1 MRFGPNVVEHAP
13 FSIPMIGNTE
23 TGYVIGLT
31 PEGAAVCHRMFTE
44 DVPEAEVAAVHA
56 DLPAHLRRGG
66 FVVEGESADGVAL
79 REGAEGADEGAL
91 GKGVEGAE
99 RTEDAARPEG
109 AEREENVEGAGDA
122 ESAAA
127 EGANM
132 AASAAPAPLQSA
144 YLHVTHHCN
153 LNCIGCYSAVDARN
167 TRRDL
172 TLDELRGIIDALAD
186 AGCQHVVISGGE
198 PFLRDDLPAIVA
210 YVRERGI
217 ASVDVLTNGTA
228 VTPEKLAAIAP
239 YVGRVSVSFDGSNA
253 EAAPVI
259 RREPLFERLVAAV
272 EMIREAGIA
281 PHIIPT
287 AHAGNIDA
295 LEEYAALADS
305 LGATMNFSLLSAPAE
320 NDELSAVLPDDAAL
334 ERLAQATLALSRD
347 GVPVLS
353 DTPVSTRLTTTC
365 GCGAGCAMVSVS
377 ADGEVFPCHMMHDE
391 AFSLGSLLEDPGCLA
406 ARHAPAPR
414 VGELAACADCEIR
427 YLCGGGCRA
436 RAYFATGD
444 VEARDPYCAL
454 MRTFYRLLF
463 EAMLARN

>member
-13 FSIPMIGNTE
+13 FSIPMIGNTA
-23 TGYVIGLT
+23 TGYSIGLT
-31 PEGAAVCHRMFTE
+31 PEGAAVCHRMFSE
-44 DVPEAEVAAVHA
+44 DVTEAEVAAVHA

-66 FVVEGESADGVAL
+66 FVVEGESADEGV
-79 REGAEGADEGAL
+79 L
-91 GKGVEGAE
+91 GKGAEDAERSEVAECEESEEGAK
-99 RTEDAARPEG
+99 DAG
-109 AEREENVEGAGDA
+109 
-122 ESAAA
+122 SAAA
-127 EGANM
+127 GDANM
-132 AASAAPAPLQSA
+132 AAFDSPVPLQSA

-186 AGCQHVVISGGE
+186 AGCQHMVISGGE
-198 PFLRDDLPAIVA
+198 PFLRDDLSAIVA

-239 YVGRVSVSFDGSNA
+239 YVGRVSVSFDGPNA
-253 EAAPVI
+253 EEAPVI

-272 EMIREAGIA
+272 EMIREAGIQ

-287 AHAGNIDA
+287 AHGGNIDV
-295 LEEYAALADS
+295 LGEYVALADS

-320 NDELSAVLPDDAAL
+320 SDELAAVIPDDAAL
-334 ERLAQATLALSRD
+334 ERLAQATLALSRN
-347 GVPVLS
+347 GVPVLA
-353 DTPVSTRLTTTC
+353 DTPVSTNLSTTC

-377 ADGEVFPCHMMHDE
+377 ADGEVFPCHMMHD
-391 AFSLGSLLEDPGCLA
+391 AVFSLGSLVEDPECLS
-406 ARHAPAPR
+406 ARHAPSPR
-414 VGELAACADCEIR
+414 VGDLAACADCDIR

-436 RAYFATGD
+436 RAHFATGD
-444 VEARDPYCAL
+444 VEARDPDCAL
-454 MRTFYRLLF
+454 MQTFYRLLF

>member
-13 FSIPMIGNTE
+13 FSIPMIGSTA

-31 PEGAAVCHRMFTE
+31 PEGAAVCHRMFSE
-44 DVPEAEVAAVHA
+44 DVPEAEVAAVNV
-56 DLPAHLRRGG
+56 DLPVHLRRGG
-66 FVVEGESADGVAL
+66 FVVEGERADEGSLGKSV
-79 REGAEGADEGAL
+79 EGAEG
-91 GKGVEGAE
+91 
-99 RTEDAARPEG
+99 TESA
-109 AEREENVEGAGDA
+109 EGAGGA
-122 ESAAA
+122 ESAGAENAA
-127 EGANM
+127 V
-132 AASAAPAPLQSA
+132 AASASPALDSHAPLQSA

-167 TRRDL
+167 ARRDL
-172 TLDELRGIIDALAD
+172 TLDELRGVIDALAD

-198 PFLRDDLPAIVA
+198 PFLRDDLADIVA
-210 YVRERGI
+210 YVRERNI
-217 ASVDVLTNGTA
+217 DSVDVLTNGTA

-239 YVGRVSVSFDGSNA
+239 YVGRVSVSFDGPNA
-253 EAAPVI
+253 ETAPVI

-295 LEEYAALADS
+295 LGEYAALADS
-305 LGATMNFSLLSAPAE
+305 LGATMNFSLLSAPLE
-320 NDELSAVLPDDAAL
+320 NDELAAVIPDDAAL
-334 ERLAQATLALSRD
+334 ERLAQATLALSCD

-406 ARHAPAPR
+406 ARRAPAPR

-463 EAMLARN
+463 EAMLGRN

>member
-13 FSIPMIGNTE
+13 FSIPMIGNTA

-31 PEGAAVCHRMFTE
+31 PEGAAVCHRMFAE
-44 DVPEAEVAAVHA
+44 DVPEAEVAAVNA
-56 DLPAHLRRGG
+56 DLPIHLRRGG
-66 FVVEGESADGVAL
+66 FVVEGESAD
-79 REGAEGADEGAL
+79 EGAL
-91 GKGVEGAE
+91 GKGVEDAE
-99 RTEDAARPEG
+99 RPEG
-109 AEREENVEGAGDA
+109 AECEESGEGAKDA
-122 ESAAA
+122 GSAAA
-127 EGANM
+127 GDANM
-132 AASAAPAPLQSA
+132 AAFDSPVPLQSA

-167 TRRDL
+167 ARRDL

-186 AGCQHVVISGGE
+186 AGCRHVVISGGE
-198 PFLRDDLPAIVA
+198 PFLRDDLAAIVA

-239 YVGRVSVSFDGSNA
+239 YVGRVSVSFDGPNA

-259 RREPLFERLVAAV
+259 RREPLFDRLAAAV
-272 EMIREAGIA
+272 KMIREAGIQ

-287 AHAGNIDA
+287 AHAGNIDV

-391 AFSLGSLLEDPGCLA
+391 AFSLGSLVEDPSCLS

-414 VGELAACADCEIR
+414 VDELVACADCDIR

-463 EAMLARN
+463 EAMLGRNQRKEEESCCSIAMQSR

>member
-1 MRFGPNVVEHAP
+1 MRFGPNVVERAP
-13 FSIPMIGNTE
+13 FSIPMIGNTA
-23 TGYVIGLT
+23 TGYSIGLT
-31 PEGAAVCHRMFTE
+31 PEGAAVCHRMFSE
-44 DVPEAEVAAVHA
+44 DVTEAEVAAVHA

-66 FVVEGESADGVAL
+66 FVVEDVEADDVT
-79 REGAEGADEGAL
+79 L
-91 GKGVEGAE
+91 GKGVEGVERAE
-99 RTEDAARPEG
+99 G
-109 AEREENVEGAGDA
+109 VGAGN
-122 ESAAA
+122 AAA
-127 EGANM
+127 
-132 AASAAPAPLQSA
+132 AASAPSASAVPAPLQSA

-167 TRRDL
+167 ARCDL

-186 AGCQHVVISGGE
+186 AGCRHVVISGGE

-239 YVGRVSVSFDGSNA
+239 YVGRVSVSFDGPNA

-295 LEEYAALADS
+295 LGEYVALADS
-305 LGATMNFSLLSAPAE
+305 LGAAMNFSLLSAPVE
-320 NDELSAVLPDDAAL
+320 SDELAAVLPDDAAL

-391 AFSLGSLLEDPGCLA
+391 AFSLGSLVEDP
-406 ARHAPAPR
+406 
-414 VGELAACADCEIR
+414 
-427 YLCGGGCRA
+427 
-436 RAYFATGD
+436 
-444 VEARDPYCAL
+444 
-454 MRTFYRLLF
+454 RLL
-463 EAMLARN
+463 ERAPCSCPARGRAGRLRRLRHPLPLRRRLPRSRLFRHGRRRGPRSLLCPHADVLPSAF

>member
-13 FSIPMIGNTE
+13 FSIPMIGNTA
-23 TGYVIGLT
+23 TGYSIGLT
-31 PEGAAVCHRMFTE
+31 PEGAAVCHRMFSE
-44 DVPEAEVAAVHA
+44 DVTEAEVAAVHA

-66 FVVEGESADGVAL
+66 FVVEGEETGDVAL
-79 REGAEGADEGAL
+79 REGAEGAEDGE
-91 GKGVEGAE
+91 GVEGVDHA
-99 RTEDAARPEG
+99 EDAG
-109 AEREENVEGAGDA
+109 AENA
-122 ESAAA
+122 EAAA
-127 EGANM
+127 
-132 AASAAPAPLQSA
+132 AASASSTPAVPVPLQSA

-167 TRRDL
+167 ARRDL
-172 TLDELRGIIDALAD
+172 TLDELRVIIDALAD

-217 ASVDVLTNGTA
+217 DSVDVLTNGTA

-239 YVGRVSVSFDGSNA
+239 YVGRVSVSFDGPNA
-253 EAAPVI
+253 EAVPVI
-259 RREPLFERLVAAV
+259 RREPLFDRLVAAV
-272 EMIREAGIA
+272 EMVREAGIQ

-287 AHAGNIDA
+287 AHGGNIDA
-295 LEEYAALADS
+295 LGEYVALADS
-305 LGATMNFSLLSAPAE
+305 LGATMNFSLLSAPVE
-320 NDELSAVLPDDAAL
+320 SDELAAVIPDDAAL
-334 ERLAQATLALSRD
+334 ERLAQATLALSRN
-347 GVPVLS
+347 GVPVLA
-353 DTPVSTRLTTTC
+353 DTPVSTSLSTTC

-391 AFSLGSLLEDPGCLA
+391 AFRLGSLVEDPSCLS

-414 VGELAACADCEIR
+414 VGDLAACADCDIR

-436 RAYFATGD
+436 RAHFATGD

-463 EAMLARN
+463 EAMLGRD

>member
-13 FSIPMIGNTE
+13 FSIPMIGNTA

-44 DVPEAEVAAVHA
+44 DVPEAEVAAVNV
-56 DLPAHLRRGG
+56 DLPVHLRRGG
-66 FVVEGESADGVAL
+66 FVVEGERADEGSLGKSV
-79 REGAEGADEGAL
+79 EGAEG
-91 GKGVEGAE
+91 
-99 RTEDAARPEG
+99 TESA
-109 AEREENVEGAGDA
+109 EGAGGA
-122 ESAAA
+122 ESAGAENAA
-127 EGANM
+127 V
-132 AASAAPAPLQSA
+132 AASASPALDSHAPLQSA

-167 TRRDL
+167 ARRDL
-172 TLDELRGIIDALAD
+172 TLDELRGVIDALAD

-198 PFLRDDLPAIVA
+198 PFLRDDLADIVA
-210 YVRERGI
+210 YVRERNI
-217 ASVDVLTNGTA
+217 DSVDVLTNGTA

-239 YVGRVSVSFDGSNA
+239 YVGRVSVSFDGPNA
-253 EAAPVI
+253 ETAPVI

-295 LEEYAALADS
+295 LGEYAALADS
-305 LGATMNFSLLSAPAE
+305 LGATMNFSLLSAPLE
-320 NDELSAVLPDDAAL
+320 NDELAAVIPDDAAL
-334 ERLAQATLALSRD
+334 ERLAQATLALSCD

-406 ARHAPAPR
+406 ARRAPAPR

-463 EAMLARN
+463 EAMLGRN

>member
-13 FSIPMIGNTE
+13 FSIPMIGNTA
-23 TGYVIGLT
+23 TGYAIGLT
-31 PEGAAVCHRMFTE
+31 PEGAAVCHRMFSE

-66 FVVEGESADGVAL
+66 FVVEGEETGDVAL
-79 REGAEGADEGAL
+79 REGAEGAEDGE
-91 GKGVEGAE
+91 GVEGVDHA
-99 RTEDAARPEG
+99 EDAG
-109 AEREENVEGAGDA
+109 AENA
-122 ESAAA
+122 EAAA
-127 EGANM
+127 
-132 AASAAPAPLQSA
+132 AASASSTPAVPVPLQSA

-167 TRRDL
+167 ARRDL
-172 TLDELRGIIDALAD
+172 TLDELRVIIDALAD

-217 ASVDVLTNGTA
+217 DSVDVLTNGTA

-239 YVGRVSVSFDGSNA
+239 YVGRVSVSFDGPNA
-253 EAAPVI
+253 EAVPVI
-259 RREPLFERLVAAV
+259 RREPLFDRLVAAV
-272 EMIREAGIA
+272 EMVREAGIQ

-287 AHAGNIDA
+287 AHGGNIDA
-295 LEEYAALADS
+295 LGEYVALADS
-305 LGATMNFSLLSAPAE
+305 LGATMNFSLLSAPVE
-320 NDELSAVLPDDAAL
+320 SDELAAVIPDDAAL
-334 ERLAQATLALSRD
+334 ERLAQATLALSRN
-347 GVPVLS
+347 GVPVLA
-353 DTPVSTRLTTTC
+353 DTPVSTSLSTTC

-391 AFSLGSLLEDPGCLA
+391 AFRLGSLVEDPSCLS

-414 VGELAACADCEIR
+414 VGDLAACADCDIR

-436 RAYFATGD
+436 RAHFATGD
-444 VEARDPYCAL
+444 VEARDPYCSL

>member
-13 FSIPMIGNTE
+13 FSIPMIGNTA

-31 PEGAAVCHRMFTE
+31 PEGAAVCHRMFSE
-44 DVPEAEVAAVHA
+44 DVPEAEVAAVNA
-56 DLPAHLRRGG
+56 DLPVHLRRGG
-66 FVVEGESADGVAL
+66 FVVEGERADEGSLGKSV
-79 REGAEGADEGAL
+79 EGAEG
-91 GKGVEGAE
+91 
-99 RTEDAARPEG
+99 TESA
-109 AEREENVEGAGDA
+109 EGAGGA
-122 ESAAA
+122 ESAGAENAA
-127 EGANM
+127 V
-132 AASAAPAPLQSA
+132 AASASPALDSHAPLQSA

-167 TRRDL
+167 ARRDL
-172 TLDELRGIIDALAD
+172 TLDELRGVIGALAD

-198 PFLRDDLPAIVA
+198 PFLRDDLAAIVA
-210 YVRERGI
+210 YVRECGI
-217 ASVDVLTNGTA
+217 DSVDVLTNGTA
-228 VTPEKLAAIAP
+228 VTSEKLAAIAP
-239 YVGRVSVSFDGSNA
+239 YVGRVSVSFDGPNA
-253 EAAPVI
+253 ETAPVI

-295 LEEYAALADS
+295 LGEYVALADS
-305 LGATMNFSLLSAPAE
+305 LGATMNFSLLSAPLE
-320 NDELSAVLPDDAAL
+320 NDELAAVIPDDAAL
-334 ERLAQATLALSRD
+334 ERLAQATLALSCD

-406 ARHAPAPR
+406 ARRAPAPR

-463 EAMLARN
+463 EAMLGRS

>member
-13 FSIPMIGNTE
+13 FSIPMIGNTA

-31 PEGAAVCHRMFTE
+31 PEGAAVCHRMFSE
-44 DVPEAEVAAVHA
+44 DVPEAEVAAVNA
-56 DLPAHLRRGG
+56 DLPVHLRRGG
-66 FVVEGESADGVAL
+66 FVVEGERADEGSLGKSV
-79 REGAEGADEGAL
+79 EGAEG
-91 GKGVEGAE
+91 
-99 RTEDAARPEG
+99 TESA
-109 AEREENVEGAGDA
+109 EGAGGA
-122 ESAAA
+122 ESAGAENAA
-127 EGANM
+127 V
-132 AASAAPAPLQSA
+132 AASASPALDSHAPLQSA

-167 TRRDL
+167 ARRDL
-172 TLDELRGIIDALAD
+172 TLDELRGVIDALAD

-198 PFLRDDLPAIVA
+198 PFLRDDLAAIVA
-210 YVRERGI
+210 YVRECGI
-217 ASVDVLTNGTA
+217 DSVDVLTNGTA

-239 YVGRVSVSFDGSNA
+239 YVGRVSVSFDGPNA
-253 EAAPVI
+253 ETAPVI

-295 LEEYAALADS
+295 LGEYAVLADS
-305 LGATMNFSLLSAPAE
+305 LGATMNFSLLSAPLE
-320 NDELSAVLPDDAAL
+320 NDELAAVIPDDAAL
-334 ERLAQATLALSRD
+334 ARLAQATLALSRD

-406 ARHAPAPR
+406 ARRAPAPR

-463 EAMLARN
+463 EAMLGRN

>member
-13 FSIPMIGNTE
+13 FSIPMIGNTA
-23 TGYVIGLT
+23 TGYSIGLT
-31 PEGAAVCHRMFTE
+31 PEGAAVCHRMFSE
-44 DVPEAEVAAVHA
+44 DVTEAEVAAVHA

-66 FVVEGESADGVAL
+66 FVVEGEETGDVAL
-79 REGAEGADEGAL
+79 REGAEGAEDGE
-91 GKGVEGAE
+91 GVEGVDHA
-99 RTEDAARPEG
+99 EDAG
-109 AEREENVEGAGDA
+109 AENA
-122 ESAAA
+122 EAAA
-127 EGANM
+127 
-132 AASAAPAPLQSA
+132 AASASSTPAVPVPLQSA

-167 TRRDL
+167 ARRDL
-172 TLDELRGIIDALAD
+172 TLDELRVIIDALAD

-217 ASVDVLTNGTA
+217 DSVDVLTNGTA

-239 YVGRVSVSFDGSNA
+239 YVGRVSVSFDGPNA
-253 EAAPVI
+253 EAVPVI
-259 RREPLFERLVAAV
+259 RREPLFDRLVAAV
-272 EMIREAGIA
+272 EMVREAGIQ

-287 AHAGNIDA
+287 AHGGNIDA
-295 LEEYAALADS
+295 LGEYVALADS
-305 LGATMNFSLLSAPAE
+305 LGATMNFSLLSAPVE
-320 NDELSAVLPDDAAL
+320 SDELAAVIPDDAAL
-334 ERLAQATLALSRD
+334 ERLAQATLALSRN
-347 GVPVLS
+347 GVPVLA
-353 DTPVSTRLTTTC
+353 DTPVSTSLSTTC

-391 AFSLGSLLEDPGCLA
+391 AFRLGSLVEDPSCLS

-414 VGELAACADCEIR
+414 VGDLAACADCDIR

-436 RAYFATGD
+436 RAHFATGD
-444 VEARDPYCAL
+444 VEARDPYCSL

>member
-13 FSIPMIGNTE
+13 FSIPMIGNTA

-44 DVPEAEVAAVHA
+44 DVPEAEIAAVNA
-56 DLPAHLRRGG
+56 ELPIHLRRGG

-79 REGAEGADEGAL
+79 REGAEGADEGVW

-109 AEREENVEGAGDA
+109 AEREENVGGAGEA
-122 ESAAA
+122 GSAAA

-132 AASAAPAPLQSA
+132 AAFDSPVPLQSA

-167 TRRDL
+167 ARRDL

-186 AGCQHVVISGGE
+186 AGCRHVVISGGE
-198 PFLRDDLPAIVA
+198 PFLRDDLAAIVA

-217 ASVDVLTNGTA
+217 DSVDVLTNGTA

-272 EMIREAGIA
+272 EMIRAAGIA

-391 AFSLGSLLEDPGCLA
+391 AFSLGSLVEDPSCLS

-414 VGELAACADCEIR
+414 VDELAACADCDIR

-463 EAMLARN
+463 EAMLGRN

>member
-186 AGCQHVVISGGE
+186 AGCQHMVISGGE
-198 PFLRDDLPAIVA
+198 PFLRDDLSAIVA

-217 ASVDVLTNGTA
+217 DSVDVLTNGTA
-228 VTPEKLAAIAP
+228 VTPERLAAIAP
-239 YVGRVSVSFDGSNA
+239 YVGRVSVSFDGPNA

-272 EMIREAGIA
+272 EMIRAAGIA

-391 AFSLGSLLEDPGCLA
+391 VFSLGSLLEDPGCLA

-463 EAMLARN
+463 EAMLGRD

>member
-13 FSIPMIGNTE
+13 FSVPMIGNTA
-23 TGYVIGLT
+23 TGYAIGLT
-31 PEGAAVCHRMFTE
+31 PEGAAVCHRMFSE
-44 DVPEAEVAAVHA
+44 EVSEAEVAAVNA
-56 DLPAHLRRGG
+56 DLPHHLRRGG
-66 FVVEGESADGVAL
+66 FVVEGESSGATSQAENAEAADGV
-79 REGAEGADEGAL
+79 ECME
-91 GKGVEGAE
+91 GVEVGGAN
-99 RTEDAARPEG
+99 AAVP
-109 AEREENVEGAGDA
+109 
-122 ESAAA
+122 AAA
-127 EGANM
+127 
-132 AASAAPAPLQSA
+132 ASLQSA

-167 TRRDL
+167 ARRDL
-172 TLDELRGIIDALAD
+172 TLDELRGIIDALIG
-186 AGCQHVVISGGE
+186 AGCQHLVISGGE
-198 PFLRDDLPAIVA
+198 PFLRGDLGDIVA
-210 YVRERGI
+210 YARKRGI
-217 ASVDVLTNGTA
+217 GSVDVLTNGTA

-239 YVGRVSVSFDGSNA
+239 YVNRVSVSFDGPNA

-259 RREPLFERLVAAV
+259 RREPLFGRLVAAV
-272 EMIREAGIA
+272 EMIREAGIQ

-287 AHAGNIDA
+287 AHAGNIDV

-305 LGATMNFSLLSAPAE
+305 LGATMNFSLLSAPVD
-320 NDELSAVLPDDAAL
+320 NDELAAVLPDDAAL
-334 ERLAQATLALSRD
+334 ERLARATLALSRS
-347 GVPVLS
+347 GAPVLS
-353 DTPVSTRLTTTC
+353 DTPVSTSLTTTC

-391 AFSLGSLLEDPGCLA
+391 AFSLGSLVEDPDCLSV
-406 ARHAPAPR
+406 RHAPAPR

-463 EAMLARN
+463 EAMLGRN

>member
-13 FSIPMIGNTE
+13 FSIPMIGSTA

-56 DLPAHLRRGG
+56 DLAAHLRRGG

-186 AGCQHVVISGGE
+186 AGCQHMVISGGE
-198 PFLRDDLPAIVA
+198 PFLRDDLSAIVA

-217 ASVDVLTNGTA
+217 DSVDVLTNGTA

-239 YVGRVSVSFDGSNA
+239 YVGRVSVSFDGPNA

-295 LEEYAALADS
+295 LGEYVVLADS
-305 LGATMNFSLLSAPAE
+305 LGATMNFSLLSAPLE
-320 NDELSAVLPDDAAL
+320 NDELAAVIPDDAAL
-334 ERLAQATLALSRD
+334 ARLAQATLALSRD

-463 EAMLARN
+463 EAMLGRD

>member
-1 MRFGPNVVEHAP
+1 VRFGPNVVEHAP
-13 FSIPMIGNTE
+13 FSIPMIGNTA

-44 DVPEAEVAAVHA
+44 DVPEAEVAAVNA
-56 DLPAHLRRGG
+56 ELPIHLRRGD

-79 REGAEGADEGAL
+79 REGAEGVDEGAL
-91 GKGVEGAE
+91 GKGVEDAE

-109 AEREENVEGAGDA
+109 AEREENVGGAGEA
-122 ESAAA
+122 GSAAA

-132 AASAAPAPLQSA
+132 AAFDSPVPLQSA

-167 TRRDL
+167 ARRDL

-186 AGCQHVVISGGE
+186 AGCRHVVISGGE
-198 PFLRDDLPAIVA
+198 PFLRDDLAAIVA

-217 ASVDVLTNGTA
+217 DSVDVLTNGTA
-228 VTPEKLAAIAP
+228 VTPEKLAAIA
-239 YVGRVSVSFDGSNA
+239 GRVSVSFDGSNA

-272 EMIREAGIA
+272 EMIRAAGIA

-287 AHAGNIDA
+287 AHGGNIDA

-347 GVPVLS
+347 GAPVLS

-391 AFSLGSLLEDPGCLA
+391 AFCLGSLLEDPGCLA

-463 EAMLARN
+463 EAMLGRN

>member
-13 FSIPMIGNTE
+13 FSIPMIGNTA
-23 TGYVIGLT
+23 TGYSIGLT
-31 PEGAAVCHRMFTE
+31 PEGAAVCHRLFTE
-44 DVPEAEVAAVHA
+44 DVPEEDIAAV
-56 DLPAHLRRGG
+56 DENLLVHLRRGG
-66 FVVEGESADGVAL
+66 FVVEGE
-79 REGAEGADEGAL
+79 GAEGAACAG
-91 GKGVEGAE
+91 GVEGAE
-99 RTEDAARPEG
+99 DG
-109 AEREENVEGAGDA
+109 EGAGA

-127 EGANM
+127 
-132 AASAAPAPLQSA
+132 AASVPVAPAATAPLQSA
-144 YLHVTHHCN
+144 YLHITHHCN

-186 AGCQHVVISGGE
+186 AGCQHMVISGGE
-198 PFLRDDLPAIVA
+198 PFLRDDLSAIVA

-228 VTPEKLAAIAP
+228 VTPERLAAIAP
-239 YVGRVSVSFDGSNA
+239 YVGRVSVSFDGPNA

-272 EMIREAGIA
+272 EMIREAGIQ

-287 AHAGNIDA
+287 AHGGNIDV
-295 LEEYAALADS
+295 LGEYVALADS

-320 NDELSAVLPDDAAL
+320 SDELAAVIPDDAAL
-334 ERLAQATLALSRD
+334 ERLAQATLALSRN
-347 GVPVLS
+347 GVPVLA
-353 DTPVSTRLTTTC
+353 DTPVSTNLSTTC

-377 ADGEVFPCHMMHDE
+377 ADGEVFPCHMMHDA
-391 AFSLGSLLEDPGCLA
+391 AFSLGSLLEDLSCLS

-414 VGELAACADCEIR
+414 VDELAACGDCDIR

-436 RAYFATGD
+436 RAHFATGD

>member
-44 DVPEAEVAAVHA
+44 DVPEAEVAAVYA

-66 FVVEGESADGVAL
+66 FVVEGESADDVAL

-239 YVGRVSVSFDGSNA
+239 YVGRVSVSFDGPNA

-295 LEEYAALADS
+295 LGEYVVLADS

-320 NDELSAVLPDDAAL
+320 SDELAAVIPDDAAL
-334 ERLAQATLALSRD
+334 ARLAQATLALSRD

-391 AFSLGSLLEDPGCLA
+391 AFSLGSLLEDPSCLS

-414 VGELAACADCEIR
+414 VDELAACADCDIR

-436 RAYFATGD
+436 RAHFATGD

>member
-13 FSIPMIGNTE
+13 FSISMIGNTA

-31 PEGAAVCHRMFTE
+31 PEGAAVCHRMFSE
-44 DVPEAEVAAVHA
+44 DVPEAEVAAVNA
-56 DLPAHLRRGG
+56 DLPVHLRRGG
-66 FVVEGESADGVAL
+66 FVVEGERADEGSLGKSV
-79 REGAEGADEGAL
+79 EGAEG
-91 GKGVEGAE
+91 
-99 RTEDAARPEG
+99 TESA
-109 AEREENVEGAGDA
+109 EGAGGA
-122 ESAAA
+122 ESAGAENAA
-127 EGANM
+127 V
-132 AASAAPAPLQSA
+132 AAFSSPALDSHAPLQSA

-167 TRRDL
+167 ARRDL

-198 PFLRDDLPAIVA
+198 PFLRDDLADIVA
-210 YVRERGI
+210 YVRERNI
-217 ASVDVLTNGTA
+217 DSVDVLTNGTA

-239 YVGRVSVSFDGSNA
+239 YVGRVSVSFDGPNA
-253 EAAPVI
+253 ETAPVI

-295 LEEYAALADS
+295 LGEYAVLADS
-305 LGATMNFSLLSAPAE
+305 LGATMNFSLLSAPLE
-320 NDELSAVLPDDAAL
+320 NDELAAVIPDDAAL
-334 ERLAQATLALSRD
+334 ARLAQATLALSRD

-406 ARHAPAPR
+406 ARRAPAPR

-463 EAMLARN
+463 EAMLGRN

>member
-1 MRFGPNVVEHAP
+1 M
-13 FSIPMIGNTE
+13 
-23 TGYVIGLT
+23 
-31 PEGAAVCHRMFTE
+31 
-44 DVPEAEVAAVHA
+44 
-56 DLPAHLRRGG
+56 
-66 FVVEGESADGVAL
+66 
-79 REGAEGADEGAL
+79 
-91 GKGVEGAE
+91 
-99 RTEDAARPEG
+99 
-109 AEREENVEGAGDA
+109 
-122 ESAAA
+122 
-127 EGANM
+127 
-132 AASAAPAPLQSA
+132 PAPLQSA

-167 TRRDL
+167 ARRDL

-186 AGCQHVVISGGE
+186 AGCRHVVISGGE
-198 PFLRDDLPAIVA
+198 PFLRDDLAAIVA

-239 YVGRVSVSFDGSNA
+239 YVGRVSVSFDGPNA

-259 RREPLFERLVAAV
+259 RREPLFDRLVAAV

-295 LEEYAALADS
+295 LGEYVALADS
-305 LGATMNFSLLSAPAE
+305 LGATMNFSLLSASVE
-320 NDELSAVLPDDAAL
+320 NDDLAAVLPDDAAL

-365 GCGAGCAMVSVS
+365 GCGAGCTMVSVS

-391 AFSLGSLLEDPGCLA
+391 AFSLGSLLEDSGCLA

-414 VGELAACADCEIR
+414 VAELAACADCDIR

-444 VEARDPYCAL
+444 VEARDPYCSL

-463 EAMLARN
+463 EAMLGRN

>member
-13 FSIPMIGNTE
+13 FSIPMIGNTA

-31 PEGAAVCHRMFTE
+31 PEGAAVCHRMFAE
-44 DVPEAEVAAVHA
+44 DVPEAEVAAVNA

-66 FVVEGESADGVAL
+66 FVVEDVEADDVT
-79 REGAEGADEGAL
+79 L
-91 GKGVEGAE
+91 GKGVEGVERAE
-99 RTEDAARPEG
+99 G
-109 AEREENVEGAGDA
+109 VGAGN
-122 ESAAA
+122 AAA
-127 EGANM
+127 
-132 AASAAPAPLQSA
+132 AASAPSASAVPAPLQSA

-167 TRRDL
+167 ARRDL

-186 AGCQHVVISGGE
+186 AGCQHLVISGGE

-210 YVRERGI
+210 YARERGI
-217 ASVDVLTNGTA
+217 DSVDVLTNGTA
-228 VTPEKLAAIAP
+228 VTPEKLADIAP
-239 YVGRVSVSFDGSNA
+239 YVGRVSVSFDGPNA

-259 RREPLFERLVAAV
+259 RREPLFDRLVAAV
-272 EMIREAGIA
+272 KMIREAGIQ

-287 AHAGNIDA
+287 AHGGNIDA
-295 LEEYAALADS
+295 LGEYVALADS
-305 LGATMNFSLLSAPAE
+305 LGATMNFSLLSAPVE
-320 NDELSAVLPDDAAL
+320 NEDLSAVLPDDAAL

-365 GCGAGCAMVSVS
+365 GCGAGCTMVSVS

-391 AFSLGSLLEDPGCLA
+391 AFSLGSLLEDSGCLA

-414 VGELAACADCEIR
+414 VAELGACADCDIR

-444 VEARDPYCAL
+444 VEARDPCCSL
-454 MRTFYRLLF
+454 VRTFYRLLF

>member
-13 FSIPMIGNTE
+13 FSIPMIGNTA

-44 DVPEAEVAAVHA
+44 DVPEAEIAAVNA
-56 DLPAHLRRGG
+56 DLPIHLRRGG

-109 AEREENVEGAGDA
+109 AEREENVGGAGEA
-122 ESAAA
+122 GSAAA

-132 AASAAPAPLQSA
+132 AAFDSPVPLQSA

-167 TRRDL
+167 ARRDL

-186 AGCQHVVISGGE
+186 AGCQHLVISGGE

-228 VTPEKLAAIAP
+228 VTPERLAAIAP
-239 YVGRVSVSFDGSNA
+239 YVGRVSVSFDGPNA

-259 RREPLFERLVAAV
+259 RHEPLFERLVAAV

-281 PHIIPT
+281 PHLIPT

-295 LEEYAALADS
+295 LGEYAALADS

-353 DTPVSTRLTTTC
+353 DTPVSTRLMTTC

-391 AFSLGSLLEDPGCLA
+391 VFSLGSLLEDPGCLA
-406 ARHAPAPR
+406 ARRAPAPR
-414 VGELAACADCEIR
+414 VGELVACSDCEIR

-436 RAYFATGD
+436 RAYFATGG

-463 EAMLARN
+463 EAMLGRN

>member
-13 FSIPMIGNTE
+13 FSIPMIGNTA

-44 DVPEAEVAAVHA
+44 DVPEAEVAAVNA
-56 DLPAHLRRGG
+56 DLPIHLRRGG
-66 FVVEGESADGVAL
+66 FVVEGESADGVAV
-79 REGAEGADEGAL
+79 REGAEGVDEGAL
-91 GKGVEGAE
+91 GKGVEDAE
-99 RTEDAARPEG
+99 RPEDV
-109 AEREENVEGAGDA
+109 EREESVEGAGDA

-132 AASAAPAPLQSA
+132 AAFDSPAPLQSA

-167 TRRDL
+167 ARRDL

-186 AGCQHVVISGGE
+186 AGCRHVVISGGE
-198 PFLRDDLPAIVA
+198 PFLRDDLAAIVA

-217 ASVDVLTNGTA
+217 DSADVLTNGTA

-239 YVGRVSVSFDGSNA
+239 YVSRVSVIVCG
-253 EAAPVI
+253 EGPVI
-259 RREPLFERLVAAV
+259 ARGPNINPAVFERLVAAV

-287 AHAGNIDA
+287 AHADNIDA

-320 NDELSAVLPDDAAL
+320 SDELSAVLPDDAAL

-463 EAMLARN
+463 EAMLGRN

>member
-13 FSIPMIGNTE
+13 FSIPMIGNTA

-31 PEGAAVCHRMFTE
+31 PEGAAVCHRMFAE
-44 DVPEAEVAAVHA
+44 DVPEAEVAAVNA

-66 FVVEGESADGVAL
+66 FVVEDVEADDVT
-79 REGAEGADEGAL
+79 L
-91 GKGVEGAE
+91 GKGVEGVERAE
-99 RTEDAARPEG
+99 G
-109 AEREENVEGAGDA
+109 VGAGN
-122 ESAAA
+122 AAA
-127 EGANM
+127 
-132 AASAAPAPLQSA
+132 AASAPSASAVPAPLQSA

-167 TRRDL
+167 ARRDL

-186 AGCQHVVISGGE
+186 AGCQHLVISGGE

-210 YVRERGI
+210 VKG
-217 ASVDVLTNGTA
+217 AGGMPVGSNGTA
-228 VTPEKLAAIAP
+228 VTPEKLADIAP
-239 YVGRVSVSFDGSNA
+239 YVGRVSVSFDGPNA

-259 RREPLFERLVAAV
+259 RREPLFDRLVAAV
-272 EMIREAGIA
+272 KMIREAGIQ

-287 AHAGNIDA
+287 AHGGNIDA
-295 LEEYAALADS
+295 LGEYVALADS
-305 LGATMNFSLLSAPAE
+305 LGATMNFSLLSAPVE
-320 NDELSAVLPDDAAL
+320 NEDLSAVLPDDAAL

-365 GCGAGCAMVSVS
+365 GCGAGCTMVSVS

-391 AFSLGSLLEDPGCLA
+391 AFSLGSLLEDSGCLA

-414 VGELAACADCEIR
+414 VAELGACADCDIR

-444 VEARDPYCAL
+444 VEARDPYCSL
-454 MRTFYRLLF
+454 VRTFYRLLF

>member
-13 FSIPMIGNTE
+13 FSIPMIGNTA
-23 TGYVIGLT
+23 TGYSIGLT
-31 PEGAAVCHRMFTE
+31 PEGAAVCHRMFSE
-44 DVPEAEVAAVHA
+44 DVTEAEVAAVHA

-66 FVVEGESADGVAL
+66 FVVEDVEADDVT
-79 REGAEGADEGAL
+79 L
-91 GKGVEGAE
+91 GKGVEGVERAE
-99 RTEDAARPEG
+99 G
-109 AEREENVEGAGDA
+109 VGAGN
-122 ESAAA
+122 AAA
-127 EGANM
+127 
-132 AASAAPAPLQSA
+132 AASAPSASAVPAPLQSA

-167 TRRDL
+167 ARCDL

-186 AGCQHVVISGGE
+186 AGCRHVVISGGE

-210 YVRERGI
+210 YMRERGI

-239 YVGRVSVSFDGSNA
+239 YVGRVSVSFDGPNA

-295 LEEYAALADS
+295 LGEYVALADS
-305 LGATMNFSLLSAPAE
+305 LGATMNFSLLSAPVE
-320 NDELSAVLPDDAAL
+320 SDELAAVLPDDAAL

-391 AFSLGSLLEDPGCLA
+391 AFSLGSLLEDPGCLS

-414 VGELAACADCEIR
+414 VDELAACADCDIR

-463 EAMLARN
+463 EAMLGRNQRKEEESCCSIAMQSR

>member
-66 FVVEGESADGVAL
+66 FVVEGESADGVAV
-79 REGAEGADEGAL
+79 REGAEGVDEGAL
-91 GKGVEGAE
+91 GKGVEDAE
-99 RTEDAARPEG
+99 RPEDV
-109 AEREENVEGAGDA
+109 EREESVEGAGDA

-127 EGANM
+127 EGADM
-132 AASAAPAPLQSA
+132 AAFDSPVPLQSA

-153 LNCIGCYSAVDARN
+153 LNCIGCYSVVDARN
-167 TRRDL
+167 ARRDL

-186 AGCQHVVISGGE
+186 AGCQHLVISGGE
-198 PFLRDDLPAIVA
+198 PFLRDDLAAIVA

-217 ASVDVLTNGTA
+217 DSVDVLTNGTA

-239 YVGRVSVSFDGSNA
+239 YVGRVSVSFDGPNA

-259 RREPLFERLVAAV
+259 RREPLFDRLVAAV

-295 LEEYAALADS
+295 LGEYVALADS
-305 LGATMNFSLLSAPAE
+305 LGATMNFSLLSASVE
-320 NDELSAVLPDDAAL
+320 NDES
-334 ERLAQATLALSRD
+334 
-347 GVPVLS
+347 
-353 DTPVSTRLTTTC
+353 
-365 GCGAGCAMVSVS
+365 
-377 ADGEVFPCHMMHDE
+377 
-391 AFSLGSLLEDPGCLA
+391 GSGSS
-406 ARHAPAPR
+406 
-414 VGELAACADCEIR
+414 
-427 YLCGGGCRA
+427 
-436 RAYFATGD
+436 
-444 VEARDPYCAL
+444 
-454 MRTFYRLLF
+454 
-463 EAMLARN
+463 